1 MNSFDSIENIADN
14 IKGFLDSESTKI
26 NLAILY
32 AFNATGKTRIST
44 ILNEANPN
52 KCLCYNAFVEDYF
65 TWDNENCV
73 FLIDKNSWLA
83 NFINE
88 QGIENDVIDNFS
100 YLVNSKLEPS
110 FNLSE
115 GQIVFKIA
123 SGDDDST
130 EGIKISRGEESL
142 FRWSIFYT
150 VLSTVLD
157 VIKDDF
163 EDRFTSL
170 FNDLKYIIID
180 DPISSIDDSKIITM
194 ALQLVDK
201 INNDIDLKYQN
212 VSILITTHH
221 ALFYNVLYNSFRRNN
236 RKFNFRSFVL
246 LKNDKNSELKTK
258 DGDSPFAYHLTII
271 SEIKN
276 AIESDN
282 IKRYHF
288 NLFRSLLEKTA
299 NFLGYQNWVDCINYE
314 KRFEFVRITN
324 LYSHGK
330 LSDLEYAELTY
341 EEKDTFKSIFNQFLD
356 EFKWFKEGEV

>member
-1 MNSFDSIENIADN
+1 MNSFDSIENVADN
-14 IKGFLDSESTKI
+14 IKYFLDSKSRKI

-44 ILNEANPN
+44 ILNETNLN
-52 KCLCYNAFVEDYF
+52 ECLCYNAFVEDYF

-73 FLIDKNSWLA
+73 FLIDTNSWLA

-123 SGDDDST
+123 SGDDDSA

-150 VLSTVLD
+150 VLSTALD

-163 EDRFTSL
+163 DDRFTSL

-201 INNDIDLKYQN
+201 INNDVDLKHQN
-212 VSILITTHH
+212 ASILITTHH
-221 ALFYNVLYNSFRRNN
+221 ALFYNVYII
-236 RKFNFRSFVL
+236 L
-246 LKNDKNSELKTK
+246 LEE
-258 DGDSPFAYHLTII
+258 I
-271 SEIKN
+271 IKN
-276 AIESDN
+276 LIL
-282 IKRYHF
+282 
-288 NLFRSLLEKTA
+288 NLI
-299 NFLGYQNWVDCINYE
+299 YY
-314 KRFEFVRITN
+314 
-324 LYSHGK
+324 
-330 LSDLEYAELTY
+330 
-341 EEKDTFKSIFNQFLD
+341 
-356 EFKWFKEGEV
+356 